1 MDRNGVSAD
10 AGHRREQVL
19 ITGASAGIGLELARC
34 FAADRSTLI
43 LSARREAELQLLAA
57 ELRTKHDV
65 DVHVLPAD
73 LADPAGV
80 SALLSALTERGLSPD
95 VLVNNAGF
103 GARGHFAELAS
114 GRIEGMLAVNID
126 AVTRLAHALLP
137 AMRARRQ
144 GGILNIASTAAFQP
158 GPYMAVYY
166 ATKAYVLSWSEALFE
181 ECREDG
187 VTVTAFCPGPTHTE
201 FASVAGTDGTRLLK
215 LGSMDAVTV
224 ARLGHA
230 AFRAGKPLSIPGIN
244 NRLGAFS
251 VRLFP
256 RALVRKLVTTLQK

>member
-1 MDRNGVSAD
+1 MDRNGLGTH
-10 AGHRREQVL
+10 AGQRREQVL
-19 ITGASAGIGLELARC
+19 ITGASAGIGMELARC

-57 ELRTKHDV
+57 ELRTKYEV
-65 DVHVLPAD
+65 EVHVLPAD
-73 LADPAGV
+73 LADPSGV
-80 SALLSALTERGLSPD
+80 AALLSALTELGLSPD

-103 GARGHFAELAS
+103 GARGHFAELAA
-114 GRIEGMLAVNID
+114 GRIEGMLAVNVT

-137 AMRARRQ
+137 SMRARRR
-144 GGILNIASTAAFQP
+144 GGILNVASTAAFQP

-181 ECREDG
+181 ECRDEG
-187 VTVTAFCPGPTHTE
+187 VTVSALCPGPTHTE
-201 FASVAGTDGTRLLK
+201 FSSVAGTDDTRLLK

-224 ARLGHA
+224 ARVGHA
-230 AFRAGKPLSIPGIN
+230 AFRAGKPLSIPGFN

-251 VRLFP
+251 VRFFP
-256 RALVRKLVTTLQK
+256 RALVRKLVTKLQK